1 MNESADTQI
10 SSGSR
15 GLNVY
20 VVDLWSTVPYYDAY
34 LCHALVSS
42 GVTPT
47 LAAMTY
53 YLDRDCFSRK
63 GITPQPGLIDLVGR
77 LDLPKP
83 VRQTLKLAEGLVNL
97 TALTLRFRKH
107 TPDVVHI
114 QYLPLIQRRMKLELW
129 VVRRWQSLG
138 IKVLYTVHD
147 LLPHDS
153 GSTHEPAF
161 RKLYKQVDG
170 LICHSE
176 AIKRELETRF
186 GVSPERIS
194 VIPHGPFFYDFRS
207 QGADEARRRIGL
219 EANDCLVLW
228 QGIIFP
234 YKGIAFLLDAWARLE
249 AQRLPAKLVIAGTG
263 SGGQLSQ
270 IEEQVRRLN
279 IQSSVF
285 LEFRFLPLDEL
296 MALYAAADVLV
307 YPYRAITTSGALMTG
322 LAQGKAIVATSLP
335 PFLELL
341 RDGKNA
347 RFVRYG
353 DTQQL
358 ADALAELIREPPKR
372 QRLARAVAEMQL
384 GAKSWEQIGKLTV
397 EFYQKVKSA
406 GAHD

>member
-1 MNESADTQI
+1 MNEVVGAET
-10 SSGSR
+10 SSGCG

-20 VVDLWSTVPYYDAY
+20 VLDLWSTVPYYDAY
-34 LCHALVSS
+34 LCQALVSS

-77 LDLPKP
+77 LDLPKA
-83 VRQTLKLAEGLVNL
+83 VRQILKLAEGSINL
-97 TALTLRFRKH
+97 TALTLKFRKRA
-107 TPDVVHI
+107 PDVMHI
-114 QYLPLIQRRMKLELW
+114 QYLPLIQRRTMLELR
-129 VVRRWQSLG
+129 VVRHWQDLG
-138 IKVLYTVHD
+138 IKVVYTVHD

-153 GSTHEPAF
+153 GESHEPAF
-161 RKLYKQVDG
+161 RELYKQVDG

-176 AIKRELETRF
+176 TVKRELEIRYAI
-186 GVSPERIS
+186 SPERIA
-194 VIPHGPFFYDFRS
+194 VIPHGPFFYDF
-207 QGADEARRRIGL
+207 QPLGAAEARRRIGL

-234 YKGIAFLLDAWARLE
+234 YKGIAFLLDAWARL
-249 AQRLPAKLVIAGTG
+249 QKRRLPAKLVIAGTG
-263 SGGQLSQ
+263 SGEQLSQ
-270 IEEQVRRLN
+270 IKEHVRRLN
-279 IQSSVF
+279 LESSAF

-341 RDGKNA
+341 QDGKNA
-347 RFVRYG
+347 RIVSYG
-353 DTQQL
+353 DTRQL
-358 ADALAELIREPPKR
+358 ADVLAELIQDLKQRE
-372 QRLARAVAEMQL
+372 QLARAVTEMQL

-397 EFYQKVKSA
+397 QFYRKVKSA
-406 GAHD
+406 DAHG